1 MIYIDVCIDSATL
14 FMPAAHKELNLVSR
28 ALAPATP
35 WRWITERGLRI
46 ETGTTTLAR
55 YHVVLAAGL
64 AEVESVIPADG
75 SLLVVLH
82 PGAVPSAALQALLS
96 AECPPITSLGSVHAI
111 PVVYGGAVGED
122 LAAIAEAAG
131 LSMAAAIALHSS
143 VDYDVMFLGFQPGF
157 AYLHGTPA
165 VLQQPRLARPRTQ
178 VRAGSLALGGGYT
191 GIYPAAG
198 PGGWHLIGQVEVS
211 LFDPRRASPALFQPG
226 DRVRFVPQ

>member
-1 MIYIDVCIDSATL
+1 
-14 FMPAAHKELNLVSR
+14 MPAAHKELNLVSR

-35 WRWITERGLRI
+35 WRWITERGLRV

-55 YHVVLAAGL
+55 YHAVLAAGL

-75 SLLVVLH
+75 SLLIVLH
-82 PGAVPSAALQALLS
+82 PGAAPSAALQALLS
-96 AECPPITSLGSVHAI
+96 AELPPIVTPQRSVHAI
-111 PVVYGGAVGED
+111 PVVYGGAMGED

-131 LSMAAAIALHSS
+131 LSVAAAIALHCS
-143 VDYDVMFLGFQPGF
+143 VEYDVMFLGFQPGF

-178 VRAGSLALGGGYT
+178 VSAGSLALGGGYT

-198 PGGWHLIGQVEVS
+198 PGGWHLVGRVEVS
-211 LFDPRRASPALFQPG
+211 LFDPRRDPPALLQPG

>member
-1 MIYIDVCIDSATL
+1 
-14 FMPAAHKELNLVSR
+14 MPAAHKELNLVSR

-35 WRWITERGLRI
+35 WRWVTERGLRV
-46 ETGTTTLAR
+46 ETGATTLAR
-55 YHVVLAAGL
+55 YHAVLAAGL

-75 SLLVVLH
+75 SLLIVLH
-82 PGAVPSAALQALLS
+82 PGAAPSAALQALLS
-96 AECPPITSLGSVHAI
+96 AELPPIVTPQRSVHVI
-111 PVVYGGAVGED
+111 PVVYGGAMGED

-131 LSMAAAIALHSS
+131 LSVAAAIALHSS
-143 VDYDVMFLGFQPGF
+143 VEYDVMFLGFQPGF

-178 VRAGSLALGGGYT
+178 VSAGSLALGGGYT

-198 PGGWHLIGQVEVS
+198 PGGWHLVGRVEVS
-211 LFDPRRASPALFQPG
+211 LFDPRRAPPALLQPG